1 MEVTTTYRIRPHH
14 GMCLYFF
21 EGKGYSEGFTKHMA
35 EVKEWLLGKNGP
47 SFLKLVGATDEICSA
62 CPHNKGGSCESAEKV
77 DRYDAGVLKYTGLTA
92 GQEMTFAEFERIV
105 EEKILQPG
113 YGKTICGDCQWRDI
127 CHK

>member
-47 SFLKLVGATDEICSA
+47 ASLQLVGATDEICSA

-77 DRYDAGVLKYTGLTA
+77 DRYDAGVLKYTGLKA

-105 EEKILQPG
+105 EELSLIH
-113 YGKTICGDCQWRDI
+113 I
-127 CHK
+127 

>member
-1 MEVTTTYRIRPHH
+1 
-14 GMCLYFF
+14 MCLYFF
-21 EGKGYSEGFTKHMA
+21 EGKGYSEGFTEHMA

-47 SFLKLVGATDEICSA
+47 SSLQLVGATDEICST

-77 DRYDAGVLKYTGLTA
+77 DRYDAGVLKYTGLKA

-113 YGKTICGDCQWRDI
+113 YGRAICGDCQWRDI

>member
-47 SFLKLVGATDEICSA
+47 ASLQLVGATDEICSA

-77 DRYDAGVLKYTGLTA
+77 DRYDAGVLKYTGLNAVYDAQRSPFCFRTA
-92 GQEMTFAEFERIV
+92 VFRSQRPPIFS
-105 EEKILQPG
+105 
-113 YGKTICGDCQWRDI
+113 
-127 CHK
+127 